1 MTLLATDQL
10 HVSIAHKKICADL
23 SLSIRSGQCW
33 GLLGANGVGKTTL
46 LYTLAGLRPV
56 DSGQILLKQQSITEM
71 KRREIAATLG
81 VLPQDSSDPF
91 PANVFETV
99 LIGRHPHLSSWQWEG
114 EKDFALARA
123 ALENV
128 GMQGFEER
136 QVDTLSG
143 GERRRLAIATLL
155 TQQAPLM
162 LLDEPTNH
170 LDLRHQIS
178 MLSLLVETAGKTA
191 GAVLMS
197 LHDIN
202 LAVRFCDHLLLLM
215 PDGQVMQGT
224 TNEMLEPEILQS
236 LYDCT
241 LRRIETEEGLVLLP
255 E

>member
-1 MTLLATDQL
+1 MSLLVTEQL
-10 HVSIAHKKICADL
+10 HVSIAQKKICEDL
-23 SLSIRSGQCW
+23 NVSIRLGECW
-33 GLLGANGVGKTTL
+33 GLLGANGAGKTTL
-46 LYTLAGLRPV
+46 LYSLAGLRPV
-56 DSGQILLKQQSITEM
+56 DSGQILLKQKSIAAMT
-71 KRREIAATLG
+71 RREIAAVLG

-99 LIGRHPHLSSWQWEG
+99 LIGRHPHLSAWQWEG
-114 EKDFALARA
+114 EQDFLLAHA
-123 ALENV
+123 ALERV
-128 GMQGFEER
+128 GMQGFEKR
-136 QVDTLSG
+136 QIDTLSG

-155 TQQAPLM
+155 IQQAPLM

-178 MLSLLVETAGKTA
+178 MLSLLVETAGKAA

-215 PDGQVMQGT
+215 PDGQVIQGT
-224 TNEMLEPEILQS
+224 TNEMLDPEILQS
-236 LYDCT
+236 LYDCP